1 MATEFDYNS
10 PDVSATAVADVV
22 AAITSAG
29 KLPPLS
35 DEEREIRR
43 LEKEAYRRECRRR
56 DEERRIDRERQQAEA
71 EAIARAELAAEIA
84 ERNRK
89 QRLERAAEIE
99 RQTREIELRDLRMR
113 VTQQSAWQQSVDR
126 AAANAL
132 AYRQRATLLNE
143 LDAIINPPQP
153 VETDVDVGYDD
164 RSGDE

>member
-1 MATEFDYNS
+1 
-10 PDVSATAVADVV
+10 AVADVV
-22 AAITSAG
+22 ASIVNHG

-35 DEEREIRR
+35 DEEKERRRIEHEI
-43 LEKEAYRRECRRR
+43 YRWQCQQR
-56 DEERRIDRERQQAEA
+56 DEEQAFERERREAEKAEA
-71 EAIARAELAAEIA
+71 ASAELAAEIA

-89 QRLERAAEIE
+89 QRLERTAEIE
-99 RQTREIELRDLRMR
+99 PQTREIELRDLRMR

-132 AYRQRATLLNE
+132 AYRQRAMLLNE
-143 LDAIINPPQP
+143 LDAMINPPQP